1 MPVLAP
7 AVINLN
13 RSELQILPT
22 WMKTSRVLFSLL
34 LLAITLVAYFIPYY
48 DWDLVAYVGSA
59 MALHEHDSSVIQ
71 QQSYSALRTELPED
85 DFSEIARGSEF
96 RSDVAKNANHF
107 RQQLRF
113 YQIRPLYI
121 WTLAALHSLGIGYV
135 QATRI
140 VSAAAFFLIG
150 VLMRGWLG
158 GYVSEAQASI
168 CAILL
173 LIAPVIFSSA
183 RTGSPDALSAF
194 VVLLG
199 VYFSIERDAVPFGS
213 ALLLL
218 SLTLRT
224 DNVLFVFLFLAMET
238 LRRSGKQIRATAT
251 LAAVAAMAIV
261 LIINHTEHSYP
272 WAVLMQN
279 TATPIVNPAEVS
291 PTISPS
297 DYVAAVHDMVDE
309 ASENSVMVFPF
320 LAAIALFSSR
330 TPDRLKRLAKIVLLS
345 WAAHVII
352 FPHLEDR
359 YFVAGAAM
367 IGVAVTAGLL
377 KVNQPQIPF
386 AVENG

>member
-1 MPVLAP
+1 
-7 AVINLN
+7 
-13 RSELQILPT
+13 
-22 WMKTSRVLFSLL
+22 MKTSRLLFSLL
-34 LLAITLVAYFIPYY
+34 LLGITLLANFIPYY

-59 MALHEHDSSVIQ
+59 IALHEHDSTVIQ
-71 QQSYSALRTELPED
+71 QQAYAALRTELPED
-85 DFSEIARGSEF
+85 DFADIARGSEF

-121 WTLAALHSLGIGYV
+121 WTLAALHGLGMGYV

-150 VLMRGWLG
+150 VLMRGWLLR
-158 GYVSEAQASI
+158 YVTELQASI

-173 LIAPVIFSSA
+173 LIAPVLFTSA
-183 RTGSPDALSAF
+183 RTGSPDALSAL

-199 VYFSIERDAVPFGS
+199 VYASIERDAVLFGS

-224 DNVLFVFLFLAMET
+224 DNVLFVFLFLAIEA
-238 LRRSGKQIRATAT
+238 LRRSGKRISATAALAP
-251 LAAVAAMAIV
+251 LAAISIV
-261 LIINHTEHSYP
+261 LMINHTEHSYP
-272 WAVLMQN
+272 WAVLMRN
-279 TATPIVNPAEVS
+279 TAMPIVNPAEVS
-291 PTISPS
+291 PKISPS

-320 LAAIALFSSR
+320 LAAIALFSLR
-330 TPDRLKRLAKIVLLS
+330 TPDRLKRLVKIVLLS

-352 FPHLEDR
+352 FPHIEDR
-359 YFVAGAAM
+359 YFIAGAAM
-367 IGVAVTAGLL
+367 IGVAATAGLL
-377 KVNQPQIPF
+377 KVNKPPIPF
-386 AVENG
+386 VVANG